1 MMLRLMRNSWK
12 NNLEVFLFYSSIIFN
27 MTHGYIVIFWVKMRQ
42 WRFSLFCVFFV
53 CMCVLYTII
62 PILLSISH
70 ILVVEE
76 RGTISIGKKGFGIG
90 KTVGQ

>member
-1 MMLRLMRNSWK
+1 
-12 NNLEVFLFYSSIIFN
+12 

-42 WRFSLFCVFFV
+42 WRFFPFCILCEYV
-53 CMCVLYTII
+53 CVLYTII

-76 RGTISIGKKGFGIG
+76 RGTISSGKKGFGIG